1 MRCKGVAPTR
11 ADSGQASLAHPPS
24 MPGLSRC
31 FRCLH
36 SEIAFP
42 QLPLKELQRDLHALP
57 RQYWVIPRPFIA
69 QEGMRAVEFQPL
81 VICPRALQ
89 RLADLVPSREWH
101 MRVFATVDHQQ
112 LALDL
117 TPPGALQ

>member
-1 MRCKGVAPTR
+1 MRSQSVAPTR

-24 MPGLSRC
+24 VPGLSRC

-42 QLPLKELQRDLHALP
+42 QLPLKELQGDLHALP
-57 RQYWVIPRPFIA
+57 RQHWVIPRPFIA

-81 VICPRALQ
+81 VIRPRALQ
-89 RLADLVPSREWH
+89 CLTHLVPSREWH
-101 MRVFATVDHQQ
+101 MRVLTSVNHEQ
-112 LALDL
+112 LAVDF
-117 TPPGALQ
+117 TPPRTLQ